1 MAEVLLLVVVFLLV
15 PIVELYVLIQVGSAI
30 GALDTVGLLLL
41 VSLVGAWIVKHQGAG
56 AWRRI
61 RDELAM
67 GQLPG
72 ASLVDGALIFA
83 AGVLL
88 LVPGFV
94 TDVLGLLLLVPPVRH
109 LTRALLGR
117 RFGARVQRV
126 PAGRAPGPGS
136 PGGRGST
143 RGEWSP
149 PREPPAIDV

>member
-1 MAEVLLLVVVFLLV
+1 VFVLFLVFLVV
-15 PIVELYVLIQVGSAI
+15 PIVEIYVLIQVGSAI
-30 GALDTVGLLLL
+30 GALNTIGLLLL
-41 VSLVGAWIVKHQGAG
+41 VSLLGAWIVKHQGGG

-67 GQLPG
+67 GHLPG
-72 ASLVDGALIFA
+72 ASLIDGALIFA

-94 TDVLGLLLLVPPVRH
+94 TDALGLLLLIPPVRH
-109 LTRALLGR
+109 LVRALLAR
-117 RFGARVQRV
+117 RFGVRGHAVV
-126 PAGRAPGPGS
+126 GGRDTGPRR
-136 PGGRGST
+136 PGGTS